1 MPKRKQD
8 FNTIYISERLQE
20 ALRPIS
26 RCALT
31 AVVAPMGYGKTTAVN
46 WYLAERGKEENAR
59 IIRESLRAAGYTVYG
74 GVNAPYIWLKV
85 PHGDSWRFFDELL
98 ERHHIVAT
106 PGAGFGRA
114 GEGYL
119 RMTAFAT
126 RENTLRAMER
136 IRKG

>member
-1 MPKRKQD
+1 M
-8 FNTIYISERLQE
+8 
-20 ALRPIS
+20 
-26 RCALT
+26 
-31 AVVAPMGYGKTTAVN
+31 
-46 WYLAERGKEENAR
+46 ENAR